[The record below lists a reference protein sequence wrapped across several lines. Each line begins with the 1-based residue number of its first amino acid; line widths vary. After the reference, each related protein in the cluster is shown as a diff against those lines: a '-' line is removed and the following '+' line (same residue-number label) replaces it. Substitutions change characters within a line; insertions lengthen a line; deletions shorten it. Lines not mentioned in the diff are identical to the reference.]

1 MKISSIVDIV
11 DGELLN
17 SPSISFINNISSDAK
32 KVKTSDM
39 FIAKNI
45 EDLKIAITNGAYAVI
60 FEKDFEVIDNEV
72 AFIKVKN
79 LELALLKIVR
89 YKLSTLKIKSYFCT
103 DETFDMLK
111 LYQNNHTKP
120 IFLISK
126 NIEKVFKFLDDIKN
140 GDILISKNQN
150 LLDIIYPN
158 SKKFEKKIDQKNI
171 KNLIK
176 HSLFELSFSY
186 KDIYFSKL
194 RLSKIYL
201 NSFLNIYDFFKG
213 NIDISKLKLYSNFKA
228 IFIDK
233 DFQPIESGK
242 SDSFI
247 ICQTNKNLI
256 PIEITYLKNEF
267 KYAKTI
273 FVSKY
278 KISFLDEKEQIIINN
293 IEDLKN
299 ILKNLKFNCI
309 YLIGFTNQESFEF
322 LQNSQKLQTL
332 F

>member
-17 SPSISFINNISSDAK
+17 SPSISFINNISSDAN

-45 EDLKIAITNGAYAVI
+45 EDLKIALQNGAYAVI
-60 FEKDFEVIDNEV
+60 FEKDFEVIDNEI

-126 NIEKVFKFLDDIKN
+126 NIEKTFKFIDDIKD
-140 GDILISKNQN
+140 GDILISKNKK
-150 LLDIIYPN
+150 LLESIYPDI
-158 SKKFEKKIDQKNI
+158 KEFEKKLDENNI

-186 KDIYFSKL
+186 NDIYFSKL

-228 IFIDK
+228 IFVDK

-242 SDSFI
+242 SDTFI

-267 KYAKTI
+267 RYAKTI

-299 ILKNLKFNCI
+299 ILKNLKFNCV

-322 LQNSQKLQTL
+322 LQNSQKLQAL

>member
-45 EDLKIAITNGAYAVI
+45 EDLKIALQNGAYAVI
-60 FEKDFEVIDNEV
+60 FEKDFEVIDNEI

-126 NIEKVFKFLDDIKN
+126 NIEKAFKFIDDIKD
-140 GDILISKNQN
+140 GDILISKNKK
-150 LLDIIYPN
+150 LLESIYPD
-158 SKKFEKKIDQKNI
+158 SKEFEKKLDENSI

-233 DFQPIESGK
+233 NFEPIESGK

-256 PIEITYLKNEF
+256 SIEIAYLKNEF

-299 ILKNLKFNCI
+299 ILKNLKFNCV

-322 LQNSQKLQTL
+322 LQNSQKLQAL

>member
-17 SPSISFINNISSDAK
+17 SPSISFINNISSDAN

-45 EDLKIAITNGAYAVI
+45 EDLKIALQNGAYAVI
-60 FEKDFEVIDNEV
+60 FEKDFEVIDNEI

-111 LYQNNHTKP
+111 LYQNNHTKS

-126 NIEKVFKFLDDIKN
+126 NIEKTFKFIDDIKD
-140 GDILISKNQN
+140 GDILISKNKK
-150 LLDIIYPN
+150 LLESIYPD
-158 SKKFEKKIDQKNI
+158 SKEFEKKLDENSI

-256 PIEITYLKNEF
+256 PIEIAYLKNEF

-299 ILKNLKFNCI
+299 ILKNLKFNCV

-322 LQNSQKLQTL
+322 LQNSQKLQAL

>member
-1 MKISSIVDIV
+1 VKISSIVDIV

-79 LELALLKIVR
+79 LELALAKIVR
-89 YKLSTLKIKSYFCT
+89 YKLSILQIESYFCN

-126 NIEKVFKFLDDIKN
+126 NIEKVFKFIDDIKDS
-140 GDILISKNQN
+140 DILISKNKK
-150 LLDIIYPN
+150 LLEDIYPN

-233 DFQPIESGK
+233 NFEPIESGK

-256 PIEITYLKNEF
+256 SIEITYLKNEF

-299 ILKNLKFNCI
+299 ILKNLKFNCV

-322 LQNSQKLQTL
+322 LQNSQKLQAL

>member
-17 SPSISFINNISSDAK
+17 SPSISFINNISSDVN

-45 EDLKIAITNGAYAVI
+45 EDLKIALQNGAYAVI
-60 FEKDFEVIDNEV
+60 FEKDFEVIDNEI

-126 NIEKVFKFLDDIKN
+126 NIEKAFKFIDDIKD
-140 GDILISKNQN
+140 GDILISKNKK
-150 LLDIIYPN
+150 LLESIYPD
-158 SKKFEKKIDQKNI
+158 SKEFEKKLDENSI

-233 DFQPIESGK
+233 DFQPIDSGK

-299 ILKNLKFNCI
+299 ILKNLKFNCV

-322 LQNSQKLQTL
+322 LQNSQKLQAL

>member
-17 SPSISFINNISSDAK
+17 SPSISFINNISSDAN

-45 EDLKIAITNGAYAVI
+45 EDLKIALQNGAYAVI
-60 FEKDFEVIDNEV
+60 FEKDFEVIDNEI

-120 IFLISK
+120 IFLIYK
-126 NIEKVFKFLDDIKN
+126 NIEKVFKFIDDIKD
-140 GDILISKNQN
+140 GDKKKKKNKK
-150 LLDIIYPN
+150 LLESIYPD
-158 SKKFEKKIDQKNI
+158 SKEFEKKLDENSI

-267 KYAKTI
+267 RYAKTI

-299 ILKNLKFNCI
+299 ILKNLKFNCV

-322 LQNSQKLQTL
+322 LQNSQKLQAL

>member
-17 SPSISFINNISSDAK
+17 SPSISFINNISSDAN

-45 EDLKIAITNGAYAVI
+45 EDLKIALQNGAYAVI
-60 FEKDFEVIDNEV
+60 FEKDFEVIDNEI

-79 LELALLKIVR
+79 LELALLKIIR

-126 NIEKVFKFLDDIKN
+126 NIEKAFKFIDDIKD
-140 GDILISKNQN
+140 GDILISKNKK
-150 LLDIIYPN
+150 LLESIYPDI
-158 SKKFEKKIDQKNI
+158 KEFEKKLDENSI

-273 FVSKY
+273 FVSNY

-322 LQNSQKLQTL
+322 LQNSQKLQAL

>member
-17 SPSISFINNISSDAK
+17 SPSISFINNISSDAN

-45 EDLKIAITNGAYAVI
+45 EDLKIALQNGAYAVI
-60 FEKDFEVIDNEV
+60 FEKDFEVIDNEI

-126 NIEKVFKFLDDIKN
+126 NIEKAFKFIDDIKD
-140 GDILISKNQN
+140 GDILISKNKK
-150 LLDIIYPN
+150 LLESIYPDI
-158 SKKFEKKIDQKNI
+158 KEFEKKLDENSI

-256 PIEITYLKNEF
+256 PIEIAYLKNEF
-267 KYAKTI
+267 RYAKTI

-299 ILKNLKFNCI
+299 ILKKLKFNCV

-322 LQNSQKLQTL
+322 LQNSQKLQAL

>member
-17 SPSISFINNISSDAK
+17 SPSISFINNISSDAN

-45 EDLKIAITNGAYAVI
+45 EDLKIALQNGAYAVI
-60 FEKDFEVIDNEV
+60 FEKDFEVIDNEI

-89 YKLSTLKIKSYFCT
+89 YKLSTLKIKSYFCS

-126 NIEKVFKFLDDIKN
+126 NIEKAFKFIDDIKD
-140 GDILISKNQN
+140 GDILISKNKK
-150 LLDIIYPN
+150 LLESIYPD
-158 SKKFEKKIDQKNI
+158 SKEFEKKLDENSI

-233 DFQPIESGK
+233 NFEPIESGK

-299 ILKNLKFNCI
+299 ILKNLKFNCV

-322 LQNSQKLQTL
+322 LQNSQKLQAL

>member
-11 DGELLN
+11 DGELLK
-17 SPSISFINNISSDAK
+17 SPSISFINNISSDAN

-45 EDLKIAITNGAYAVI
+45 EDLKIALQNGAYAVI
-60 FEKDFEVIDNEV
+60 FEKDFEVIDNEI

-126 NIEKVFKFLDDIKN
+126 NIEKAFKFIDDIKD
-140 GDILISKNQN
+140 GDILISKNKK
-150 LLDIIYPN
+150 LLESIYPD
-158 SKKFEKKIDQKNI
+158 SKEFEKKLDENSI

-299 ILKNLKFNCI
+299 ILKNLKFNCV

-322 LQNSQKLQTL
+322 LQNSQKLQAL

>member
-17 SPSISFINNISSDAK
+17 SPSISFINNISSDAN

-45 EDLKIAITNGAYAVI
+45 EDLKIALQNGAYAVI
-60 FEKDFEVIDNEV
+60 FEKDFEVIDNEI

-89 YKLSTLKIKSYFCT
+89 YKLSTLKIKSYFCS

-126 NIEKVFKFLDDIKN
+126 NIEKAFKFIDDIKD
-140 GDILISKNQN
+140 GDILISKNKK
-150 LLDIIYPN
+150 LLESIYPD
-158 SKKFEKKIDQKNI
+158 SKEFEKKLDENSI

-256 PIEITYLKNEF
+256 PIEIAYLKNEF
-267 KYAKTI
+267 RYAKTI

-299 ILKNLKFNCI
+299 ILKNLKFNCV
-309 YLIGFTNQESFEF
+309 YLIGFTNQEIFEF
-322 LQNSQKLQTL
+322 LQNSQKLQAL

>member
-17 SPSISFINNISSDAK
+17 SPSISFINNISSDAN

-39 FIAKNI
+39 FITKNI
-45 EDLKIAITNGAYAVI
+45 EDLKIALQNGAYAVI
-60 FEKDFEVIDNEV
+60 FEKDFEVIDNEI

-126 NIEKVFKFLDDIKN
+126 NIEKAFKFIDDIKD
-140 GDILISKNQN
+140 GDILISKNKK
-150 LLDIIYPN
+150 LLESIYPD
-158 SKKFEKKIDQKNI
+158 SKEFEKKLDENSI

-267 KYAKTI
+267 RYAKTI
-273 FVSKY
+273 FISKY

-299 ILKNLKFNCI
+299 ILKNLKFNCV

-322 LQNSQKLQTL
+322 LQNSQKLQAL

>member
-17 SPSISFINNISSDAK
+17 SPSISFINNISSDAN

-45 EDLKIAITNGAYAVI
+45 EDLTIALQNGAYAVI
-60 FEKDFEVIDNEV
+60 FEKDFEVIDNEI

-126 NIEKVFKFLDDIKN
+126 NIEKTFKFIDDIKD
-140 GDILISKNQN
+140 GDILISKNKK
-150 LLDIIYPN
+150 LLESIYPDI
-158 SKKFEKKIDQKNI
+158 KEFEKKLDENNI

-201 NSFLNIYDFFKG
+201 NSFLNIYDFLKG

-267 KYAKTI
+267 RYAKTI

-299 ILKNLKFNCI
+299 ILKNLKFNCV

-322 LQNSQKLQTL
+322 LQNSQKLQAL

>member
-17 SPSISFINNISSDAK
+17 SPSISFINNISSDAN

-45 EDLKIAITNGAYAVI
+45 EDLKIALQNGAYAVI
-60 FEKDFEVIDNEV
+60 FEKDFEVIDNEI

-79 LELALLKIVR
+79 LELALLKIIR

-126 NIEKVFKFLDDIKN
+126 NIEKAFKFIDDIKD
-140 GDILISKNQN
+140 GDILISKNKK
-150 LLDIIYPN
+150 LLESIYPDI
-158 SKKFEKKIDQKNI
+158 KEFEKKLDENSI

-186 KDIYFSKL
+186 NDIYFSKL

-278 KISFLDEKEQIIINN
+278 KISFLDEKEQIIIKN

-299 ILKNLKFNCI
+299 ILKNLKFNCV

-322 LQNSQKLQTL
+322 LQNSQKLQAL

>member
-1 MKISSIVDIV
+1 MKISSLIDIV

-17 SPSISFINNISSDAK
+17 SPSISFINNISSDAN

-45 EDLKIAITNGAYAVI
+45 EDLKIALQNGAYAVI
-60 FEKDFEVIDNEV
+60 FEKDFEVIDNEI

-126 NIEKVFKFLDDIKN
+126 NIEKAFKFIDDIKD
-140 GDILISKNQN
+140 GDILISKNKK
-150 LLDIIYPN
+150 LLESIYPD
-158 SKKFEKKIDQKNI
+158 SKEFEKKLDENSI

-256 PIEITYLKNEF
+256 PIEIAYLKNEF

-299 ILKNLKFNCI
+299 ILKNLKFNCV

-322 LQNSQKLQTL
+322 LQNSQKLQAL

>member
-17 SPSISFINNISSDAK
+17 SPSISFINNISSDAN

-45 EDLKIAITNGAYAVI
+45 EDLKIALQNGAYAVI
-60 FEKDFEVIDNEV
+60 FEKDFEVIDNEI

-126 NIEKVFKFLDDIKN
+126 NIEKAFKFIDDIKD
-140 GDILISKNQN
+140 GDILISKNKK
-150 LLDIIYPN
+150 LLESIYPD
-158 SKKFEKKIDQKNI
+158 SKEFEKKLDENSI

-273 FVSKY
+273 FVSNY

>member
-17 SPSISFINNISSDAK
+17 SPSISFINNISSDAN

-45 EDLKIAITNGAYAVI
+45 EDLKIALQNGAYAVI
-60 FEKDFEVIDNEV
+60 FEKDFEVIDNEI

-126 NIEKVFKFLDDIKN
+126 NIEKAFKFIDDIKD
-140 GDILISKNQN
+140 GDILISKNKK
-150 LLDIIYPN
+150 LLESIYPD
-158 SKKFEKKIDQKNI
+158 SKEFEKKLDENSI

-201 NSFLNIYDFFKG
+201 NSFLNIYDFLKG

-256 PIEITYLKNEF
+256 PIEIAYLKNEF
-267 KYAKTI
+267 RYAKTI

-299 ILKNLKFNCI
+299 ILKNLKFNCV

-322 LQNSQKLQTL
+322 LQNSQKLQAL

>member
-1 MKISSIVDIV
+1 MKISSIVDIF

-17 SPSISFINNISSDAK
+17 SPSISFINNISSDAN

-45 EDLKIAITNGAYAVI
+45 EDLKIALQNGAYAVI
-60 FEKDFEVIDNEV
+60 FEKDFEVIDNEI

-126 NIEKVFKFLDDIKN
+126 NIEKAFKFIDDIKD
-140 GDILISKNQN
+140 GDILISKNKK
-150 LLDIIYPN
+150 LLESIYPD
-158 SKKFEKKIDQKNI
+158 SKEFEKKLDENSI

-186 KDIYFSKL
+186 NDIYFSKL

-267 KYAKTI
+267 RYAKTI

-299 ILKNLKFNCI
+299 ILKNLKFNCV

-322 LQNSQKLQTL
+322 LQNSQKLQAL

>member
-17 SPSISFINNISSDAK
+17 SPSISFINNISSDAN

-45 EDLKIAITNGAYAVI
+45 EDLKIALQNGAYAVI
-60 FEKDFEVIDNEV
+60 FEKDFEVIDNEI

-111 LYQNNHTKP
+111 LYQNNHTKS

-126 NIEKVFKFLDDIKN
+126 NIEKTFKFIDDIKDS
-140 GDILISKNQN
+140 DILISKNKK
-150 LLDIIYPN
+150 LLESIYPD
-158 SKKFEKKIDQKNI
+158 SKEFEKKLDENSI

-267 KYAKTI
+267 KYARTI

-278 KISFLDEKEQIIINN
+278 KISFLDEKEQIIIQN

-299 ILKNLKFNCI
+299 ILKNLKFNCV

>member
-17 SPSISFINNISSDAK
+17 SPSISFINNISSDAN

-45 EDLKIAITNGAYAVI
+45 EDLKIALQNGAYAVI
-60 FEKDFEVIDNEV
+60 FEKDFEVIDNEI

-79 LELALLKIVR
+79 LELALLKIIR

-126 NIEKVFKFLDDIKN
+126 NIEKAFKFIDDIKD
-140 GDILISKNQN
+140 GDILISKNKK
-150 LLDIIYPN
+150 LLESIYPDI
-158 SKKFEKKIDQKNI
+158 KEFEKKLDENSI

-256 PIEITYLKNEF
+256 PIEIAYLKNEF

-299 ILKNLKFNCI
+299 ILKNLKFNCV

-322 LQNSQKLQTL
+322 LQNSQKLQAL

>member
-17 SPSISFINNISSDAK
+17 SPSISFINNISSDAN

-45 EDLKIAITNGAYAVI
+45 EDLKIALQNGAYAVI
-60 FEKDFEVIDNEV
+60 FEKDFEVIDNEI

-79 LELALLKIVR
+79 LELALLKIIR

-126 NIEKVFKFLDDIKN
+126 NIEKAFKFIDDIKD
-140 GDILISKNQN
+140 GDILISKNKK
-150 LLDIIYPN
+150 LLESIYPDI
-158 SKKFEKKIDQKNI
+158 KEFEKKLDENSI

-278 KISFLDEKEQIIINN
+278 EISFLDEKEQIIINN

-299 ILKNLKFNCI
+299 ILKNLKFNCV

-322 LQNSQKLQTL
+322 LQNSQKLQAL

>member
-17 SPSISFINNISSDAK
+17 SPSISFINNISSDAN

-45 EDLKIAITNGAYAVI
+45 EDLKIALQNGAYAVI
-60 FEKDFEVIDNEV
+60 FEKDFEVIDNEI

-89 YKLSTLKIKSYFCT
+89 YKLSTLKMKSYFCT

-126 NIEKVFKFLDDIKN
+126 NIEKAFKFIDDIKD
-140 GDILISKNQN
+140 GDILISKNKK
-150 LLDIIYPN
+150 LLESIYPDI
-158 SKKFEKKIDQKNI
+158 KEFEKKLDENSI

-186 KDIYFSKL
+186 NDIYFSKL

-213 NIDISKLKLYSNFKA
+213 SIDISKLKLYSNFKA

-267 KYAKTI
+267 RYAKTI

-322 LQNSQKLQTL
+322 LQNSQKLQAL

>member
-17 SPSISFINNISSDAK
+17 SPSISFINNISSDAN

-79 LELALLKIVR
+79 LELALAKIVR
-89 YKLSTLKIKSYFCT
+89 YKLSILQIESYFCN

-126 NIEKVFKFLDDIKN
+126 NIEKVFKFIDDIKDS
-140 GDILISKNQN
+140 DILISKNKK
-150 LLDIIYPN
+150 LLEDIYPN

-176 HSLFELSFSY
+176 HSLFELSCSY

-233 DFQPIESGK
+233 NFEPIESGK

-256 PIEITYLKNEF
+256 PIEIAYLKNEF
-267 KYAKTI
+267 RYAKTI

>member
-17 SPSISFINNISSDAK
+17 SPSISFINNISSDAN

-45 EDLKIAITNGAYAVI
+45 EDLKIALQNGAYAVI
-60 FEKDFEVIDNEV
+60 FEKDFEVIDNEI

-126 NIEKVFKFLDDIKN
+126 NIEKAFKFIDDIKD
-140 GDILISKNQN
+140 GDILISKNKK
-150 LLDIIYPN
+150 LLESIYPDI
-158 SKKFEKKIDQKNI
+158 KEFEKKIDENSI

-256 PIEITYLKNEF
+256 PIEIAYLKNEF
-267 KYAKTI
+267 RYAKTI

-299 ILKNLKFNCI
+299 ILKNLKFNCV

-322 LQNSQKLQTL
+322 LQNSQKLQAL

>member
-17 SPSISFINNISSDAK
+17 SPSISFINNISSDAN

-45 EDLKIAITNGAYAVI
+45 ENLKIALQNGAYAVI
-60 FEKDFEVIDNEV
+60 FEKDFEVIDNEI

-126 NIEKVFKFLDDIKN
+126 NIEKAFKFIDDIKD
-140 GDILISKNQN
+140 GDILISKNKK
-150 LLDIIYPN
+150 LLESIYPD
-158 SKKFEKKIDQKNI
+158 SKEFEKKLDENSI

-256 PIEITYLKNEF
+256 PIEIAYLKNEF
-267 KYAKTI
+267 RYAKTI

-299 ILKNLKFNCI
+299 ILKKLKFNCV

-322 LQNSQKLQTL
+322 LQNSQKLQAL

>member
-17 SPSISFINNISSDAK
+17 SPSISFINNISSDAN

-45 EDLKIAITNGAYAVI
+45 EDLKIALQNGAYAVI
-60 FEKDFEVIDNEV
+60 FEKDFEVIDNEI

-79 LELALLKIVR
+79 LELALLKIAR

-126 NIEKVFKFLDDIKN
+126 NIEKAFKFIDDIKD
-140 GDILISKNQN
+140 GDILISKNKK
-150 LLDIIYPN
+150 LLESIYPD
-158 SKKFEKKIDQKNI
+158 SKEFEKKLDENSI

-256 PIEITYLKNEF
+256 PIEIAYLKNEF
-267 KYAKTI
+267 RYAKTI

-299 ILKNLKFNCI
+299 ILKNLKFNCV

-322 LQNSQKLQTL
+322 LQNSQKLQAL

>member
-17 SPSISFINNISSDAK
+17 SPSISFINNISSDAN

-45 EDLKIAITNGAYAVI
+45 EDLKIALQNGAYAVI
-60 FEKDFEVIDNEV
+60 FEKDFEVIDNEI

-79 LELALLKIVR
+79 LELALLKIAR

-126 NIEKVFKFLDDIKN
+126 NIEKAFKFIDDIKD
-140 GDILISKNQN
+140 GDILISKNKK
-150 LLDIIYPN
+150 LLESIYPD
-158 SKKFEKKIDQKNI
+158 SKEFEKKLDENSI

-256 PIEITYLKNEF
+256 PIEIAYLKNEF

-273 FVSKY
+273 FISKY

-299 ILKNLKFNCI
+299 ILKNLKFNCV

>member
-45 EDLKIAITNGAYAVI
+45 EDLKIALQNGAYAVI
-60 FEKDFEVIDNEV
+60 FEKDFEVIDNEI

-89 YKLSTLKIKSYFCT
+89 YKLSTLKIESYFCT

-126 NIEKVFKFLDDIKN
+126 NIEKAFKFIDDIKD
-140 GDILISKNQN
+140 GDILISKNKK
-150 LLDIIYPN
+150 LLESIYPD
-158 SKKFEKKIDQKNI
+158 SKDFEKKLDENNI

-186 KDIYFSKL
+186 KNIYFSKL

-201 NSFLNIYDFFKG
+201 SSFLNIYDFFKG

-278 KISFLDEKEQIIINN
+278 EISFLDEKEQIIINN

-299 ILKNLKFNCI
+299 ILKNLKFNCV

>member
-17 SPSISFINNISSDAK
+17 SPSISFINNISNDAK

-60 FEKDFEVIDNEV
+60 FEKDFEVIDNEI

-126 NIEKVFKFLDDIKN
+126 NIEKVFKFI
-140 GDILISKNQN
+140 GDIAAL
-150 LLDIIYPN
+150 
-158 SKKFEKKIDQKNI
+158 
-171 KNLIK
+171 
-176 HSLFELSFSY
+176 
-186 KDIYFSKL
+186 
-194 RLSKIYL
+194 
-201 NSFLNIYDFFKG
+201 
-213 NIDISKLKLYSNFKA
+213 
-228 IFIDK
+228 
-233 DFQPIESGK
+233 
-242 SDSFI
+242 
-247 ICQTNKNLI
+247 
-256 PIEITYLKNEF
+256 
-267 KYAKTI
+267 
-273 FVSKY
+273 
-278 KISFLDEKEQIIINN
+278 EQINHSIRKHLRMHAQVFMPG
-293 IEDLKN
+293 EL
-299 ILKNLKFNCI
+299 LENCI
-309 YLIGFTNQESFEF
+309 GDCSYA
-322 LQNSQKLQTL
+322 
-332 F
+332 

>member
-17 SPSISFINNISSDAK
+17 SPSISFINNISSDAN

-45 EDLKIAITNGAYAVI
+45 EDLKIALQNGAYAVI
-60 FEKDFEVIDNEV
+60 FEKDFEVIDNEI

-126 NIEKVFKFLDDIKN
+126 NIEKTFKFIDDIKD
-140 GDILISKNQN
+140 GDILISKNKK
-150 LLDIIYPN
+150 LLESIYPDI
-158 SKKFEKKIDQKNI
+158 KEFEKKLDENNI

-186 KDIYFSKL
+186 KNIYFSKL

-278 KISFLDEKEQIIINN
+278 KISFLDEKEHIIINN

-299 ILKNLKFNCI
+299 ILKNLKFNCV

-322 LQNSQKLQTL
+322 LQNSQKLQAL

>member
-17 SPSISFINNISSDAK
+17 SPSISFINNISSDAN

-45 EDLKIAITNGAYAVI
+45 EDLKIALQNGAYAVI
-60 FEKDFEVIDNEV
+60 FEKDFEVIDNEI

-126 NIEKVFKFLDDIKN
+126 NIEKAFKFIDDIKDS
-140 GDILISKNQN
+140 DILISKNKK
-150 LLDIIYPN
+150 LLESIYPD
-158 SKKFEKKIDQKNI
+158 SKEFEKKLDENGI

-256 PIEITYLKNEF
+256 PIEIAYLKNEF
-267 KYAKTI
+267 RYAKTI

-278 KISFLDEKEQIIINN
+278 KISFLDEKEQIIMNN

-299 ILKNLKFNCI
+299 ILKNLKFNCV

>member
-17 SPSISFINNISSDAK
+17 SPSISFINNISSDAN

-45 EDLKIAITNGAYAVI
+45 EDLKIALQNGAYAVI
-60 FEKDFEVIDNEV
+60 FEKDFEVIDNEI

-126 NIEKVFKFLDDIKN
+126 NIEKAFKFIDDIKD
-140 GDILISKNQN
+140 GDILISKNKK
-150 LLDIIYPN
+150 LLESIYPD
-158 SKKFEKKIDQKNI
+158 SKEFEKKLDENSI

-256 PIEITYLKNEF
+256 PIEIAYLKNEF
-267 KYAKTI
+267 RYAKTI

-278 KISFLDEKEQIIINN
+278 KISFLDEKEQIIMNN

-299 ILKNLKFNCI
+299 ILKNLKFNCV

-322 LQNSQKLQTL
+322 LQNSQKLQAL

>member
-17 SPSISFINNISSDAK
+17 SPSISFINNISSDAN

-45 EDLKIAITNGAYAVI
+45 EDLKIALQNGAYAVI
-60 FEKDFEVIDNEV
+60 FEKDFEVIDNEI

-79 LELALLKIVR
+79 LELALLKIIR

-126 NIEKVFKFLDDIKN
+126 NIEKAFKFIDDIKD
-140 GDILISKNQN
+140 GDILISKNKK
-150 LLDIIYPN
+150 LLESIYPD
-158 SKKFEKKIDQKNI
+158 SKEFEKKLDENNI

-256 PIEITYLKNEF
+256 PIEIAYLKNEF
-267 KYAKTI
+267 RYAKTI

-299 ILKNLKFNCI
+299 ILKNLKFNCV

-322 LQNSQKLQTL
+322 LQNSQKLQAL

>member
-17 SPSISFINNISSDAK
+17 SPSISFINNISSDAN

-45 EDLKIAITNGAYAVI
+45 EDLKIALQNGAYAVI
-60 FEKDFEVIDNEV
+60 FEKDFEVIDNEI

-126 NIEKVFKFLDDIKN
+126 NIEKAFKFIDDIKD
-140 GDILISKNQN
+140 GDILISKNKK
-150 LLDIIYPN
+150 LLESIYPDI
-158 SKKFEKKIDQKNI
+158 KEFEKKLDENSI

-201 NSFLNIYDFFKG
+201 NSFLKIYDFFKG

-256 PIEITYLKNEF
+256 SIEIAYLKNEF

-273 FVSKY
+273 FVSNY

>member
-17 SPSISFINNISSDAK
+17 SPSISFINNISSDAN

-45 EDLKIAITNGAYAVI
+45 EDLKIALQNGAYAVI
-60 FEKDFEVIDNEV
+60 FEKDFEVIDNEI

-79 LELALLKIVR
+79 LELALLKIAR

-111 LYQNNHTKP
+111 LYQNHHTKP

-126 NIEKVFKFLDDIKN
+126 NIEKAFKFIDDIKD
-140 GDILISKNQN
+140 GDILISKNKK
-150 LLDIIYPN
+150 LLESIYPD
-158 SKKFEKKIDQKNI
+158 SKEFEKKLDENNI

-186 KDIYFSKL
+186 NDIYFSKL

-201 NSFLNIYDFFKG
+201 NSFLNIYNFFKG

-293 IEDLKN
+293 IGDLKN
-299 ILKNLKFNCI
+299 ILKNLKFNCV

-322 LQNSQKLQTL
+322 LQNSQKLQAL